1 MTVGPDLAV
10 LVWLLAAFVAVATVA
25 TVTLHRDQLRARL
38 RRERRTGRPPRPA
51 SSAASSQ
58 SASGE
63 EGGTSPLT
71 DTERILELLDKND
84 GRLWQRDIHER
95 TEWSKSKVSRLLSRM
110 EEANQIRKIAIGR
123 ENIIALPGDEPELAR
138 SGIDP

>member
-25 TVTLHRDQLRARL
+25 AVTLHRDQLRARV

-110 EEANQIRKIAIGR
+110 EEADQIRKIAIGR